1 MQFLKRARSTILPDT
16 LAGLTGAVAGGPQ
29 AIGFALLAGVPPV
42 YGLYAAFVGPI
53 VGAIFGSSV
62 YMTVG
67 PTNALALIVGSAL
80 LGLNGQI
87 EAESL
92 FALTFLVGV
101 FMLLFGVLKLG
112 DLTRFVSNA
121 VMTGFITGAG
131 TLIILGQLRHLA
143 GFAGVE
149 PVITVAEGVANLP
162 APVSHNGSLLQ
173 PVIELFTHLQL
184 IDMPTTIIGLIAAFI
199 IFSLHHTRFR
209 TIAVLTALVVAT
221 VMTRV
226 LNLGTIELVGSMPH
240 GLPLPILPNVGL
252 MSQYVTV
259 ALAMAV
265 LATVQSAGLI
275 EAMPQPNG
283 DIPDASRDF
292 TAQGIANI
300 VTGFFQGMPVAG
312 SLSRTAVNKSAGAR
326 TRVANIMAGL
336 FVGLSLI
343 AIGPLIELIP
353 LTGLAAHLIV
363 AAFSLISINRI
374 RMVWVI
380 GWAPRIAMVATFV
393 ATLVLPLEYSIYVGV
408 GISLV
413 MYIYTSSRNIEVRQL
428 LPVGEHQYKEVEV
441 PPNLM
446 QSPNPILLTVHGHL
460 YFAAIRTLEESL
472 PNPDCCEYQVVI
484 LRLRHNQYLGST
496 GIRFLQRYAQALQK
510 RNGRLIM
517 TGVSSAVRQ
526 QLERTNAMDVFGEEN
541 IYPPDEVI
549 FAAMEQAMTDAKAWL
564 VEKTA
569 VVPPQPT
576 PEPEPSA

>member
-1 MQFLKRARSTILPDT
+1 MQNLRKYRATVVPDV
-16 LAGLTGAVAGGPQ
+16 LAGLTGAVAGAPQ

-42 YGLYAAFVGPI
+42 FGLYSAFVGTI

-80 LGLNGQI
+80 LGLTGQI

-92 FALTFLVGV
+92 FVLTFLVGI

-121 VMTGFITGAG
+121 VMTGFISGAG
-131 TLIILGQLRHLA
+131 TLIILGQLAHMT
-143 GFAGVE
+143 GFPGVE
-149 PVITVAEGVANLP
+149 PILTVADGMAQLP
-162 APVSHNGSLLQ
+162 DTAARSGSLLQ
-173 PVIELFTHLQL
+173 PVGELFTHLHM
-184 IDMPTTIIGLIAAFI
+184 IDVPTTIIGLIAAFI

-221 VMTRV
+221 TLTQV
-226 LNLGTIELVGSMPH
+226 LNLGSIELVGSMPH
-240 GLPLPILPNVGL
+240 GLPLPILPNFSI
-252 MSQYVTV
+252 MPQYITV

-292 TAQGIANI
+292 TSQGIANV
-300 VTGFFQGMPVAG
+300 VTGLFQGMPVAG
-312 SLSRTAVNKSAGAR
+312 SLSRTAVNKSAGAK
-326 TRVANIMAGL
+326 TRMANIFAGI

-343 AIGPLIELIP
+343 AIGGLIELIP
-353 LTGLAAHLIV
+353 LTALAAHLIV
-363 AAFSLISINRI
+363 AAFSLISVKRI

-380 GWAPRIAMVATFV
+380 GWAPRLAMGATYV

-408 GISLV
+408 IISTA
-413 MYIYTSSRNIEVRQL
+413 MYVYTSSRNIELKQL
-428 LPVGEHQYKEVEV
+428 LPVGEHQYKEIEA

-446 QSPNPILLTVHGHL
+446 KGPNPILLTVHGHL
-460 YFAAIRTLEESL
+460 YFAAIRTLEDSL
-472 PNPDCCEYQVVI
+472 PDPDCCEYQVVI

-496 GIRFLQRYAQALQK
+496 GIRFLQRYAQSLQK
-510 RNGRLIM
+510 RHGRLIM
-517 TGVSSAVRQ
+517 TGISPAVRR
-526 QLERTNAMDVFGEEN
+526 QLERTNAIDVFGEEN
-541 IYPPDEVI
+541 IYPPDEII
-549 FAAMEQAMTDAKAWL
+549 FASMEKALAEAKAWL
-564 VEKTA
+564 IEQNGSLELKPIPKT
-569 VVPPQPT
+569 T
-576 PEPEPSA
+576 